1 MKVYLKAKVEP
12 LDERFSSLGAMVR
25 NDVEELE
32 KKFTR
37 RLAATNDDVDL
48 LMEKGECLCFP
59 LVVVAC
65 IFLYQAKLN

>member
-1 MKVYLKAKVEP
+1 MKVNLTAKVEA
-12 LDERFSSLGAMVR
+12 LDERLSSLGAMVR